1 MSALRDYLVSVREDP
16 ALSDSQ
22 LAQSFPLYSKIHRR
36 VECSV
41 DCDSDS
47 PNVEDVHKE
56 FIGYA
61 RSGEY
66 ELKIFPNSSKKTI
79 SMHGDMGMSFSS
91 SCHYSN
97 HIKSAAVPFSE
108 IKRCTGA
115 EVVSSGNHVWIN
127 QCRFPKILCYS
138 YQVPSVACAQEQG
151 ERDDMEIRAFTVGE
165 AKSLEGKDVRCLLSP
180 FSPHFSYF
188 FDSNDHGVLC
198 LLNPLDMKI
207 EEQDGEPMNTFTM
220 QGNGAGV
227 LFNKK
232 IFDSDSWCF
241 CGEDHISVKFPRGFM
256 IDIQRGDNLEA
267 EINKIK
273 NTTQRN
279 SAQILWQVFMTTPCD
294 GGAKDRGFQVGE
306 VLSAIFHASA
316 PDAITGEI
324 WNETVDIIDENAEWL
339 FGFDA
344 YTKWDSSLRPKILQY
359 ARDHDQ
365 VC

>member
-1 MSALRDYLVSVREDP
+1 MSALQDYLVSVRADP

-47 PNVEDVHKE
+47 QKVEDVHKE
-56 FIGYA
+56 FIGCA
-61 RSGEY
+61 KSDEY
-66 ELKIFPNSSKKTI
+66 KLEKFPNSSKKTI

-108 IKRCTGA
+108 IKRCAGA
-115 EVVSSGNHVWIN
+115 EVVSSGSNVWIN
-127 QCRFPKILCYS
+127 GCCFPKILCYS
-138 YQVPSVACAQEQG
+138 YQVPSGGVACAQEQG
-151 ERDDMEIRAFTVGE
+151 ERDDMEIAFTVGD
-165 AKSLEGKDVRCLLSP
+165 ALSLKGKDDRCLLSP
-180 FSPHFSYF
+180 LSPHFSYF
-188 FDSNDHGVLC
+188 FDINDHGVLC
-198 LLNPLDMKI
+198 LRQPLDMKI
-207 EEQDGEPMNTFTM
+207 DELGIEPTFTM
-220 QGNGAGV
+220 LGNGAGV

-241 CGEDHISVKFPRGFM
+241 CGEDHISVKFPRGLM
-256 IDIQRGDNLEA
+256 IDIQRGDNLET

-273 NTTQRN
+273 DITQKR